1 METGIIVL
9 AHGSKI
15 KSGTEGLHHI
25 VSMIQEMG
33 NYQFVV
39 PAFLQLSSPN
49 LSEAVATLLEHQI
62 ERVVIMPLLL
72 FSGNHVRE
80 DIPHAIQAQRALY
93 PDITFEITRNIGP
106 DPLIAR
112 IAYQRIEE
120 VYHGPV

>member
-33 NYQFVV
+33 NYKFVV

-49 LSEAVATLLEHQI
+49 LSEAVAALIEHQI
-62 ERVVIMPLLL
+62 DRVVIMPLLL
-72 FSGNHVRE
+72 FSGNHVLE
-80 DIPHAIQAQRALY
+80 DIPQAVESQKALY
-93 PDITFEITRNIGP
+93 PAVDFEITRNIGP

-120 VYHGPV
+120 VCHEPV

>member
-25 VSMIQEMG
+25 ISMIQEMG

-49 LSEAVATLLEHQI
+49 LSEAIATLVDHQI

-80 DIPHAIQAQRALY
+80 DIPQAVESQKALY
-93 PDITFEITRNIGP
+93 PEVTFKIARNIGP

-120 VYHGPV
+120 VYHEPI